1 MNTDTF
7 DIQRLIQESG
17 VARRTIHFYVQQG
30 IIPPPAG
37 AGLAAYYTTEHLL
50 RLQMIPLLRREGLRL
65 DEIRERLAHMT
76 ADEMKR
82 RLAEPA
88 PLPSPAALRRSL
100 SGLSEIYG
108 IARRKFVHYTLPDG
122 VTVMAPGDLSGEG
135 ELRLRR
141 LLEAAAQIYQG
152 PIYWG
157 VADNGVEDNGA
168 ADSGAGSRPLDQN
181 QAEEE

>member
-7 DIQRLIQESG
+7 DIQRLVQESG
-17 VARRTIHFYVQQG
+17 VTRRTIYFYVQQG
-30 IIPPPAG
+30 VIPPPEG

-65 DEIRERLAHMT
+65 DEIREQLAHMT

-82 RLAEPA
+82 RLAEPL
-88 PLPSPAALRRSL
+88 PLLSPALPQRSL
-100 SGLSEIYG
+100 SGMPVTYSM
-108 IARRKFVHYTLPDG
+108 ARRKFVHYSLPDG
-122 VTVMAPGDLSGEG
+122 VTVMAPGDLAGE
-135 ELRLRR
+135 ERQRLRR

-152 PIYWG
+152 YQAPSPLEPG
-157 VADNGVEDNGA
+157 DGR
-168 ADSGAGSRPLDQN
+168 SLLDQN